1 MMHRARSR
9 YDRDMTDSNGNAT
22 KLTGVWQGLYTYGRR
37 PEQVSFVA
45 TLIESGSSVSGSI
58 HEPCVGEHCP
68 ADTLYATLE
77 GSRQD
82 SAVAFVKTYDVP
94 GPAFREAVLYEG
106 TLSADATEIEGVWN
120 IQGLWF
126 GKFLMI
132 RSSGQSA
139 TASRKISVRV

>member
-1 MMHRARSR
+1 
-9 YDRDMTDSNGNAT
+9 MTDSDGKAT
-22 KLTGVWQGLYTYGRR
+22 KLTGVWHGLYTYGQQ

-45 TLIESGSSVSGSI
+45 TLIESGNSVSGSI

-82 SAVAFVKTYDVP
+82 SAVAFVKTYAVP
-94 GPAFREAVLYEG
+94 GPAFREAVVYEG
-106 TLSADATEIEGVWN
+106 NLSSDATEIEGVWN

-132 RSSGQSA
+132 RSSGQTA
-139 TASRKISVRV
+139 TVSRKAAERV